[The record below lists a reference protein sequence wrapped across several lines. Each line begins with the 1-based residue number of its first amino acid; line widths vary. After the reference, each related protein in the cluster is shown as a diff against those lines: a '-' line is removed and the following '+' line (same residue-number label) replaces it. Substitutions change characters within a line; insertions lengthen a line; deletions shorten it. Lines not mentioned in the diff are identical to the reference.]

1 MRQDIVFYDKTIFCP
16 KSGFLGLH
24 RGSVFRD
31 GYLSEAVVK
40 GIMAIL
46 AGAHSVMA
54 QNLYVIIAGV
64 LVRKIR

>member
-16 KSGFLGLH
+16 KSGFLGLN
-24 RGSVFRD
+24 RGSVFRY
-31 GYLSEAVVK
+31 GCLSEAVVK
-40 GIMAIL
+40 GVIAIL

-64 LVRKIR
+64 FVRKIR